1 MKRIRRLKPSAGLS
15 LVLLG
20 LLSGVLMIAP
30 ATAAPVAFSFTG
42 VVTNVQPSLNPPFTT
57 ATLLTGSYTFEDSTG
72 DSRPGYSNRG
82 LYYGAIT
89 ALDVYLGLYKATLGN
104 SGNNFIDIRN
114 LSVDQYDLQAPLFGS
129 PVGSPELPVN
139 KFSPLRFRIEL
150 RDPNSGL
157 VSDDLLPTTPPSIS
171 SLATTNRVWRVVFEE
186 SSGRARA
193 QGNLIT
199 LTAVPLPAAVILFG
213 TGLVALVGLGAG
225 SWRQEENGLA

>member
-89 ALDVYLGLYKATLGN
+89 ALDAHLGLYTATLGI
-104 SGNNFIDIRN
+104 SGTNFINIQN
-114 LSVDQYDLQAPLFGS
+114 LSVDQYELQAPLFGS
-129 PVGSPELPVN
+129 SVVPPGLPVN

-157 VSDDLLPTTPPSIS
+157 VSEDLLHTTPPSIS
-171 SLATTNRVWRVVFEE
+171 SLATTDRVWRIEFEDRN
-186 SSGRARA
+186 GGARV
-193 QGNLIT
+193 QGNLTT
-199 LTAVPLPAAVILFG
+199 LTAVPLPAAVILIG

-225 SWRQEENGLA
+225 NWRQKKNSLA